1 MPGGSRPEAPSGRWR
16 WRCEQGVSG
25 AEGRRDGSARGPG
38 PFVDMCLGFGVETW
52 RGAVSLCLGADVSDH
67 LEDGGCWRKRPARDV
82 RDTWADGCLW
92 LVCGLRICCSF

>member
-52 RGAVSLCLGADVSDH
+52 RGAVSLCLGADVSDPLGGRGM
-67 LEDGGCWRKRPARDV
+67 LEETTSKGR
-82 RDTWADGCLW
+82 
-92 LVCGLRICCSF
+92 